1 MKLFLKP
8 ERFWTEIDR
17 IEGSAIPY
25 VLWRTLVFGFIAL
38 LVTIVEKSPAFPFKV
53 AIPITPYEVLGVA
66 MGALLVL
73 RTNAGYE
80 RWWEG
85 RKLWGGIVN
94 QSRNLV
100 IQALSY
106 GPDDPDWRRQFVGWT
121 AAFAHVSR
129 CSLRDQRNLPELNN
143 LVGTV
148 KAQRIAS
155 VEHMPTAVSLAI
167 GQLLREGVEMGMDR
181 FAFLQ
186 AEEERAKLIDHIGG
200 CERILKTPLPE
211 AYSIEI
217 RQFIFVFLVA
227 MPFGILLIV
236 DWLTPLVTMLVAF
249 PILALDEIGVELQ
262 NPFSTLHLNHLPLD
276 KICENL
282 EQNLMSLLDDID
294 HSRPI
299 ENRNSAA
306 APGDGPEAVSPQVS
320 SDPGDA
326 RPRDGEAVPRRF
338 EP

>member
-1 MKLFLKP
+1 MKLLRKP
-8 ERFWTEIDR
+8 ERFWSEIDR

-25 VLWRTLVFGFIAL
+25 ILWRTLVFGLIAL
-38 LVTIVEKSPAFPFKV
+38 VVTLVEKLPFFPSV

-106 GPDDPDWRRQFVGWT
+106 GPDDPDWRRRIVGWT

-129 CSLRDQRNLPELNN
+129 RSLRGQHHLPELEK
-143 LVGTV
+143 LIGTV

-155 VEHMPTAVSLAI
+155 VEHMPTAVSMAI
-167 GQLLREGVEMGMDR
+167 GQLLHEGVEMGMDR
-181 FAFLQ
+181 FAFVR

-200 CERILKTPLPE
+200 CERILKSPLPE

-227 MPFGILLIV
+227 MPFGILMIV
-236 DWLTPLVTMLVAF
+236 DWLTPLVTMMVAF

-262 NPFSTLHLNHLPLD
+262 NPFSTLRLNHLPLD
-276 KICENL
+276 RICEDL
-282 EQNLMSLLDDID
+282 EQNLMRLLNDVDR
-294 HSRPI
+294 SRPI
-299 ENRNSAA
+299 QKEDPAA
-306 APGDGPEAVSPQVS
+306 KAGGEAGSPQEV
-320 SDPGDA
+320 GD
-326 RPRDGEAVPRRF
+326 VH
-338 EP
+338 

>member
-1 MKLFLKP
+1 
-8 ERFWTEIDR
+8 
-17 IEGSAIPY
+17 
-25 VLWRTLVFGFIAL
+25 
-38 LVTIVEKSPAFPFKV
+38 
-53 AIPITPYEVLGVA
+53 
-66 MGALLVL
+66 MG
-73 RTNAGYE
+73 
-80 RWWEG
+80 G

-106 GPDDPDWRRQFVGWT
+106 GPDDLEWRRRIVGWT

-129 CSLRDQRNLPELNN
+129 RSLRDQNHLPELDS
-143 LVGTV
+143 LIGKV

-155 VEHMPTAVSLAI
+155 VEHMPMAVALAI

-181 FAFLQ
+181 FAFIR

-200 CERILKTPLPE
+200 CERILKTPLPV

-227 MPFGILLIV
+227 LPFGILTKLE
-236 DWLTPLVTMLVAF
+236 WLTPIVTMLVAF

-262 NPFSTLHLNHLPLD
+262 DPFSTTHLNHLPLD

-282 EQNLMSLLDDID
+282 EQNLMSLLGNSD
-294 HSRPI
+294 HSRPAQNDNPATADGVGQ
-299 ENRNSAA
+299 EAASQRLADDLGQSA
-306 APGDGPEAVSPQVS
+306 P
-320 SDPGDA
+320 
-326 RPRDGEAVPRRF
+326 PRW
-338 EP
+338 

>member
-1 MKLFLKP
+1 MNLFLQP

-25 VLWRTLVFGFIAL
+25 VLRRTLVFGFIAL
-38 LVTIVEKSPAFPFKV
+38 LVTLVEKLPAFRV
-53 AIPITPYEVLGVA
+53 AIPLAPYEALGA
-66 MGALLVL
+66 ALGALLVL

-106 GPDDPDWRRQFVGWT
+106 GPDDPDWRQWIVGWT

-129 CSLRDQRNLPELNN
+129 RSLRGQRHLPELEK
-143 LVGTV
+143 LIGKV

-167 GQLLREGVEMGMDR
+167 GQLLHEGVEMGMDR
-181 FAFLQ
+181 FAFVR

-217 RQFIFVFLVA
+217 RQFNFVFLVA
-227 MPFGILLIV
+227 LPFGILTKV
-236 DWLTPLVTMLVAF
+236 DWLTPVVTMLVAF

-262 NPFSTLHLNHLPLD
+262 NPFSTLRLNHLPLD
-276 KICENL
+276 NICENL
-282 EQNLMSLLDDID
+282 EQNLMSLLCDSD
-294 HSRPI
+294 HSRPT
-299 ENRNSAA
+299 ENENPAR
-306 APGDGPEAVSPQVS
+306 EAGVGHDAGSPRIAN
-320 SDPGDA
+320 DPGEA
-326 RPRDGEAVPRRF
+326 RPRDGKPAP
-338 EP
+338 

>member
-25 VLWRTLVFGFIAL
+25 VFRRTLVFGFIAL
-38 LVTIVEKSPAFPFKV
+38 VVTLVEKHLAVGSV
-53 AIPITPYEVLGVA
+53 AIPIAPYEVLGVA
-66 MGALLVL
+66 LGALLVL

-100 IQALSY
+100 IQSLRY
-106 GPDDPDWRRQFVGWT
+106 GPDDPDWRRRIVGWT

-129 CSLRDQRNLPELNN
+129 CSLRGQRHLPELEK
-143 LVGTV
+143 LIGTV

-167 GQLLREGVEMGMDR
+167 GELLHEGVERGMDR
-181 FAFLQ
+181 FAFVR
-186 AEEERAKLIDHIGG
+186 ADEERARLIDHIGG

-227 MPFGILLIV
+227 MPFGILKIV
-236 DWLTPLVTMLVAF
+236 DWLTPLVTMMVAF

-262 NPFSTLHLNHLPLD
+262 DPFSTSRLNHLPLD
-276 KICENL
+276 GICEDL
-282 EQNLMSLLDDID
+282 EENLMSLLEGVDRM
-294 HSRPI
+294 RPV
-299 ENRNSAA
+299 ENADQA
-306 APGDGPEAVSPQVS
+306 GP
-320 SDPGDA
+320 
-326 RPRDGEAVPRRF
+326 
-338 EP
+338 

>member
-1 MKLFLKP
+1 MRLFLRP
-8 ERFWTEIDR
+8 EKFWTEIDR

-38 LVTIVEKSPAFPFKV
+38 LVTIVEKHPAFPNV
-53 AIPITPYEVLGVA
+53 AIPMAPYEVLGVA
-66 MGALLVL
+66 LGALLVL

-94 QSRNLV
+94 QCRNLV

-106 GPDDPDWRRQFVGWT
+106 GPDDPEWRRQFVGWT
-121 AAFAHVSR
+121 AAFVHVSR
-129 CSLRDQRNLPELNN
+129 RSLRHQHHLPELEK
-143 LVGTV
+143 LIGTV

-155 VEHMPTAVSLAI
+155 VEHMPTAVSLVI
-167 GQLLREGVEMGMDR
+167 GQMLREGVEMGMDP
-181 FAFLQ
+181 FAFTR
-186 AEEERAKLIDHIGG
+186 AEEERSKLIDHIGG

-227 MPFGILLIV
+227 LPFGILLKV
-236 DWLTPLVTMLVAF
+236 DWLTPLVTMMVAF

-262 NPFSTLHLNHLPLD
+262 NPFSTARLNHLPLD
-276 KICENL
+276 KICQDL
-282 EQNLMSLLDDID
+282 EATLMSLLDSVER
-294 HSRPI
+294 SRGTTIPDPAGT
-299 ENRNSAA
+299 RDAQK
-306 APGDGPEAVSPQVS
+306 SP
-320 SDPGDA
+320 
-326 RPRDGEAVPRRF
+326 
-338 EP
+338 

>member
-1 MKLFLKP
+1 MKLFLEP
-8 ERFWTEIDR
+8 ERFWTEISQL
-17 IEGSAIPY
+17 EGSAIPY
-25 VLWRTLVFGFIAL
+25 VWRRTLVFGLIAL
-38 LVTIVEKSPAFPFKV
+38 LVTLVEKHPAFPHV
-53 AIPITPYEVLGVA
+53 AIPLAPYEVVGVA
-66 MGALLVL
+66 LGALLVL

-106 GPDDPDWRRQFVGWT
+106 GPDDPDWRQRIVGWT

-129 CSLRDQRNLPELNN
+129 CSLRGQRHLPELDT

-155 VEHMPTAVSLAI
+155 VEHMPTAVALAI
-167 GQLLREGVEMGMDR
+167 GQLLREGAEMGMDR
-181 FAFLQ
+181 FAFVR

-217 RQFIFVFLVA
+217 RQFIFIFLVA
-227 MPFGILLIV
+227 LPFGILLKV

-282 EQNLMSLLDDID
+282 EQNLMSLLDAVDRF
-294 HSRPI
+294 RPI
-299 ENRNSAA
+299 ENEGPAA
-306 APGDGPEAVSPQVS
+306 AAVVGHEAESPHDVGNVHQAC
-320 SDPGDA
+320 PHG
-326 RPRDGEAVPRRF
+326 GQAVP
-338 EP
+338 

>member
-8 ERFWTEIDR
+8 EPFWTEIGR
-17 IEGSAIPY
+17 IEGSAVPC
-25 VLWRTLVFGFIAL
+25 VLRRTLVFGLIAL
-38 LVTIVEKSPAFPFKV
+38 
-53 AIPITPYEVLGVA
+53 PITIIHIHPALPDLGIPLAPYEVLGA
-66 MGALLVL
+66 ALGALLVL

-100 IQALSY
+100 IQALIY
-106 GPDDPDWRRQFVGWT
+106 GPDDPDWRRRIVGWT

-129 CSLRDQRNLPELNN
+129 RSLRGQRHLPELDN
-143 LVGTV
+143 LVDTV

-155 VEHMPTAVSLAI
+155 VEHMPTAVSLTV
-167 GQLLREGVEMGMDR
+167 GQLLHEGVGRGMDR
-181 FAFLQ
+181 FAFVK

-200 CERILKTPLPE
+200 CERIIKTPLPE

-217 RQFIFVFLVA
+217 RHFIFIFLVA
-227 MPFGILLIV
+227 LPFGILSKV
-236 DWLTPLVTMLVAF
+236 DWLTPLVTMMVAF

-276 KICENL
+276 TICDDL
-282 EQNLMSLLDDID
+282 EQNLMCLLEDADRMRSEGSTD
-294 HSRPI
+294 R
-299 ENRNSAA
+299 A
-306 APGDGPEAVSPQVS
+306 GP
-320 SDPGDA
+320 
-326 RPRDGEAVPRRF
+326 
-338 EP
+338 

>member
-1 MKLFLKP
+1 MRLLLKP
-8 ERFWTEIDR
+8 EKFWSEIDR

-25 VLWRTLVFGFIAL
+25 VMRRTLVFGFIAL
-38 LVTIVEKSPAFPFKV
+38 VVTIIEKHPAFPNV
-53 AIPITPYEVLGVA
+53 AIPMAPYEVLGVA

-94 QSRNLV
+94 QCRNLA

-106 GPDDPDWRRQFVGWT
+106 GPDDPAWRRRFVGWT

-129 CSLRDQRNLPELNN
+129 RSLRQQHQLPELDK
-143 LVGTV
+143 LIGTV
-148 KAQRIAS
+148 KAERISS
-155 VEHMPTAVSLAI
+155 VEHMPTAVALAL
-167 GQLLREGVEMGMDR
+167 GQMLREGLDMGMDQLA
-181 FAFLQ
+181 FAR
-186 AEEERAKLIDHIGG
+186 AEKERARLIDHIGG

-227 MPFGILLIV
+227 LPFGILLKV
-236 DWLTPLVTMLVAF
+236 DWLTPVVTMLVAF

-262 NPFSTLHLNHLPLD
+262 DPFSTSRLNHLPLD

-282 EQNLMSLLDDID
+282 EQDLMSLLESVD
-294 HSRPI
+294 HSPAI
-299 ENRNSAA
+299 NNKEPAA
-306 APGDGPEAVSPQVS
+306 AAAVQAGPSRDAPEPGLASTDG
-320 SDPGDA
+320 GDS
-326 RPRDGEAVPRRF
+326 GL
-338 EP
+338 

>member
-8 ERFWTEIDR
+8 ERFWTEICR

-25 VLWRTLVFGFIAL
+25 LLRRTLVFGLIAL
-38 LVTIVEKSPAFPFKV
+38 PITIIHKHPAFDLG
-53 AIPITPYEVLGVA
+53 IPLAPYEVLGVA
-66 MGALLVL
+66 LGALLVL

-85 RKLWGGIVN
+85 RKLWGCIVN

-106 GPDDPDWRRQFVGWT
+106 GPDDPDWRRRIVGWT
-121 AAFAHVSR
+121 AAFAHASR
-129 CSLRDQRNLPELNN
+129 RSLRDQRHLPELDN

-148 KAQRIAS
+148 KADRIAS
-155 VEHMPTAVSLAI
+155 VDHMPTAVALAI
-167 GQLLREGVEMGMDR
+167 GRLLREGVELGMDR
-181 FAFLQ
+181 FAVLR
-186 AEEERAKLIDHIGG
+186 AEEERARLIDHIGG
-200 CERILKTPLPE
+200 CERILKTPLPR

-217 RQFIFVFLVA
+217 RQFVFVFLVA
-227 MPFGILLIV
+227 LPFGILLKV
-236 DWLTPLVTMLVAF
+236 DWLTPLVTMMVAF

-282 EQNLMSLLDDID
+282 EQNLMSLLDAVDRF
-294 HSRPI
+294 RPI
-299 ENRNSAA
+299 ENEGPAA
-306 APGDGPEAVSPQVS
+306 AAVVGHEAGPPHDMGNVHRS
-320 SDPGDA
+320 G
-326 RPRDGEAVPRRF
+326 PRHGQALP
-338 EP
+338 

>member
-1 MKLFLKP
+1 MKLFLRP
-8 ERFWTEIDR
+8 ERFWTEIDK

-25 VLWRTLVFGFIAL
+25 VFRRTLVFGLIAL
-38 LVTIVEKSPAFPFKV
+38 LVTLVEKHPAFPNV
-53 AIPITPYEVLGVA
+53 AIPMAPYEVLGVA
-66 MGALLVL
+66 LGALLVL

-106 GPDDPDWRRQFVGWT
+106 GPDDPDWRRRIVGWT

-129 CSLRDQRNLPELNN
+129 RSLRGQRHLPELEK

-155 VEHMPTAVSLAI
+155 VEHMPTAVALAI
-167 GQLLREGVEMGMDR
+167 GQLLREGAEMGMDR
-181 FAFLQ
+181 FAFVR

-227 MPFGILLIV
+227 LPFGILLKV

-249 PILALDEIGVELQ
+249 PILALDEIGVELE
-262 NPFSTLHLNHLPLD
+262 NPFSTLRLNHLPLD
-276 KICENL
+276 KICEHL
-282 EQNLMSLLDDID
+282 EQNLMSLLDAVDR
-294 HSRPI
+294 SQPI
-299 ENRNSAA
+299 ENEDPAA
-306 APGDGPEAVSPQVS
+306 AVAVAAGHEAGSPHDVGKVHQAGPPDGQ
-320 SDPGDA
+320 
-326 RPRDGEAVPRRF
+326 AVP
-338 EP
+338 

>member
-1 MKLFLKP
+1 MKLFSKP
-8 ERFWTEIDR
+8 ERFWSEIDR

-25 VLWRTLVFGFIAL
+25 VLRRTLVFGLIAL
-38 LVTIVEKSPAFPFKV
+38 LVTIVEKHPSFPNV
-53 AIPITPYEVLGVA
+53 AIPMAPYEVLGVA

-106 GPDDPDWRRQFVGWT
+106 GPDDPDWKRQIVGWT

-129 CSLRDQRNLPELNN
+129 RSLRGERPSARA
-143 LVGTV
+143 G
-148 KAQRIAS
+148 AS
-155 VEHMPTAVSLAI
+155 WSARSRPSGSPRSNTCPRPSPWRSASCFA
-167 GQLLREGVEMGMDR
+167 RESTRAWTGSPFVR
-181 FAFLQ
+181 

-227 MPFGILLIV
+227 LPFGILLKV

-262 NPFSTLHLNHLPLD
+262 NPFSRHRLNHLPLD
-276 KICENL
+276 EICENL
-282 EQNLMSLLDDID
+282 EAQP
-294 HSRPI
+294 HG
-299 ENRNSAA
+299 
-306 APGDGPEAVSPQVS
+306 PG
-320 SDPGDA
+320 
-326 RPRDGEAVPRRF
+326 R
-338 EP
+338 

>member
-1 MKLFLKP
+1 MKLFSTP
-8 ERFWTEIDR
+8 ERFWSEIDR
-17 IEGSAIPY
+17 IEGSATPY
-25 VLWRTLVFGFIAL
+25 VLRRTLVFGLIAL
-38 LVTIVEKSPAFPFKV
+38 LVTFVEKHPAFPNV
-53 AIPITPYEVLGVA
+53 AIPMAPYEVLGVA

-80 RWWEG
+80 RWWEA

-106 GPDDPDWRRQFVGWT
+106 GPDDPEWKRQIVSWT
-121 AAFAHVSR
+121 AAFAYVSR
-129 CSLRDQRNLPELNN
+129 RSLRAERHLPELGK
-143 LVGTV
+143 LVGKV

-155 VEHMPTAVSLAI
+155 VEHMPTAVALAI
-167 GQLLREGVEMGMDR
+167 GQLLREGADKGMDR
-181 FAFLQ
+181 FAFLK
-186 AEEERAKLIDHIGG
+186 AEDERARLIDHLGG

-227 MPFGILLIV
+227 LPFGILLKV

-262 NPFSTLHLNHLPLD
+262 DPFSERRLNHLPLD
-276 KICENL
+276 QICESL
-282 EQNLMSLLDDID
+282 ERNLMALLSDL
-294 HSRPI
+294 
-299 ENRNSAA
+299 
-306 APGDGPEAVSPQVS
+306 DGPRSRAVDSSLDRDPLGDEASAH
-320 SDPGDA
+320 GDA
-326 RPRDGEAVPRRF
+326 LP
-338 EP
+338 

>member
-1 MKLFLKP
+1 MKLFRRP
-8 ERFWTEIDR
+8 ERFWSEIDK
-17 IEGSAIPY
+17 IEGSAVPY
-25 VLWRTLVFGFIAL
+25 VVWRTLIFGFIAL
-38 LVTIVEKSPAFPFKV
+38 VVTFVEKHPNLPHPDFNSI
-53 AIPITPYEVLGVA
+53 AIPMAPYEVMGVA
-66 MGALLVL
+66 LGALLVL

-106 GPDDPDWRRQFVGWT
+106 GPDDPNWRRQLVGWT

-129 CSLRDQRNLPELNN
+129 CSLRHQHHLPELDN
-143 LVGTV
+143 LIGTV
-148 KAQRIAS
+148 EAQRIAS
-155 VEHMPTAVSLAI
+155 VEHMPTAVSLVI
-167 GQLLREGVEMGMDR
+167 GQLLREGVEMGMNQL
-181 FAFLQ
+181 AFTR

-227 MPFGILLIV
+227 LPFGILTKV
-236 DWLTPLVTMLVAF
+236 DWLTPVVTMLVAF

-262 NPFSTLHLNHLPLD
+262 NPFSAARLNHLPLD
-276 KICENL
+276 KICESL
-282 EQNLMSLLDDID
+282 EQNLRALLEHAG
-294 HSRPI
+294 HSGLT
-299 ENRNSAA
+299 ENRLPAA
-306 APGDGPEAVSPQVS
+306 AAGVGQATELPQNEGDP
-320 SDPGDA
+320 DDT
-326 RPRDGEAVPRRF
+326 RPRDGKPVQ
-338 EP
+338 